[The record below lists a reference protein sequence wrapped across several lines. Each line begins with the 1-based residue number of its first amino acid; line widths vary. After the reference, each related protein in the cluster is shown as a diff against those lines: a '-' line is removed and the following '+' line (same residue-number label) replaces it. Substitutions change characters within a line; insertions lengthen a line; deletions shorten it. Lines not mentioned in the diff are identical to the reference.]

1 MGTPAFKI
9 FIKVIRPNQTDVS
22 VIKETY
28 KTGDFDLWST
38 YKMSYARWIDLH
50 NGLPLRG
57 YKIVSGYFSRID
69 M

>member
-1 MGTPAFKI
+1 MEVPAFKI
-9 FIKVIRPNQTDVS
+9 YLHVIRPGQTDVS
-22 VIKETY
+22 VIEEIY
-28 KTGDFDLWST
+28 KTGYFDLWST

-69 M
+69 I